1 MRRCVNPIT
10 TLAYTNGKK
19 MKSKKRKIVTDG
31 RSNTE
36 RISVRLTPQ
45 QHFELGQHC
54 KKHGL
59 CKSEIVRQLIQ
70 IFIDRIDELDE
81 EQG

>member
-10 TLAYTNGKK
+10 TSPYTDGKK

-31 RSNTE
+31 MCNTE

-45 QHFELGQHC
+45 QFFELNQHC
-54 KKHGL
+54 KKHCL

-70 IFIDRIDELDE
+70 IFIDRIDEIDE

>member
-1 MRRCVNPIT
+1 
-10 TLAYTNGKK
+10 

-31 RSNTE
+31 RCNTE

-45 QHFELGQHC
+45 QHFELGQYC

-70 IFIDRIDELDE
+70 IFIDRIDEFDE
-81 EQG
+81 KQG

>member
-10 TLAYTNGKK
+10 TLAYTEGKK

-31 RSNTE
+31 RCNTE

-45 QHFELGQHC
+45 QFFELNQYC

-59 CKSEIVRQLIQ
+59 CKSGIVRQLIQ
-70 IFIDRIDELDE
+70 IFIDRAEELDE
-81 EQG
+81 KQG

>member
-1 MRRCVNPIT
+1 MT
-10 TLAYTNGKK
+10 TLAYTEGKK

-31 RSNTE
+31 RCNTE

-45 QHFELGQHC
+45 QLFEFGQYC

-70 IFIDRIDELDE
+70 IFIDRIDEFDE

>member
-10 TLAYTNGKK
+10 TSPYTDGEK

-31 RSNTE
+31 RCNTE

-45 QHFELGQHC
+45 QFFELNQHC
-54 KKHGL
+54 IKHGL
-59 CKSEIVRQLIQ
+59 RKSVIVRQLIQ
-70 IFIDRIDELDE
+70 IFIDRIDEFDE
-81 EQG
+81 KQG

>member
-10 TLAYTNGKK
+10 TLAYTEGKK

-45 QHFELGQHC
+45 QFFELNQHC
-54 KKHGL
+54 IKHGL
-59 CKSEIVRQLIQ
+59 RKSEIVRQLIQ
-70 IFIDRIDELDE
+70 IFIDRIDEIDE
-81 EQG
+81 KQR

>member
-10 TLAYTNGKK
+10 TLAYTDGKK

-45 QHFELGQHC
+45 QFFELNQHC
-54 KKHGL
+54 IKHGL
-59 CKSEIVRQLIQ
+59 CKSEI
-70 IFIDRIDELDE
+70 DRIEEIDE
-81 EQG
+81 EQR